1 MTNSKTSHANVNA
14 KRQRK
19 TSFRIAAWTL
29 IFMMTLVAVLALPVS
44 TRGVSAAEPEGDTYI
59 VSVAKGYL
67 ALRTGAAYDTA
78 NEIGE
83 LYTGDTVKVLQ
94 YSNDKYWFVYSPKLC
109 KSGYVNKNYLVS
121 SGGSSCGYNPAP
133 AATGRTCR
141 VVGTTNYL
149 ALRSAP
155 CYSGCNEI
163 GRLCNGDTVEVKSCS
178 GTYWY
183 VYSPKLC
190 MSGYVNSR
198 YLA

>member
-1 MTNSKTSHANVNA
+1 MFRTITKKIVSFAIILGLLLIGSFTESGENLMTTE
-14 KRQRK
+14 
-19 TSFRIAAWTL
+19 
-29 IFMMTLVAVLALPVS
+29 
-44 TRGVSAAEPEGDTYI
+44 VSASANYYT
-59 VSVAKGYL
+59 VA
-67 ALRTGAAYDTA
+67 
-78 NEIGE
+78 
-83 LYTGDTVKVLQ
+83 
-94 YSNDKYWFVYSPKLC
+94 
-109 KSGYVNKNYLVS
+109 
-121 SGGSSCGYNPAP
+121 
-133 AATGRTCR
+133 
-141 VVGTTNYL
+141 GTTNYL